1 MNLNLVFFRY
11 FAKLNLA
18 ITLLLLI
25 AGFSI
30 LGTIIEQNQTIEYYK
45 LNYIDKLGISN
56 ANIHLIFGSAM
67 HEVVQ
72 HFLDVMYNVTKLYF
86 CSTAPNFKGC

>member
-45 LNYIDKLGISN
+45 LNY
-56 ANIHLIFGSAM
+56 A
-67 HEVVQ
+67 ER
-72 HFLDVMYNVTKLYF
+72 
-86 CSTAPNFKGC
+86 

>member
-45 LNYIDKLGISN
+45 LNYIDTSNIFELNWKVILGS
-56 ANIHLIFGSAM
+56 
-67 HEVVQ
+67 
-72 HFLDVMYNVTKLYF
+72 
-86 CSTAPNFKGC
+86 

>member
-18 ITLLLLI
+18 ITLLLVI

-45 LNYIDKLGISN
+45 LNYIDTSN
-56 ANIHLIFGSAM
+56 LF
-67 HEVVQ
+67 EVNWKIIKFSV
-72 HFLDVMYNVTKLYF
+72 F
-86 CSTAPNFKGC
+86 

>member
-18 ITLLLLI
+18 ITLLLVI

-45 LNYIDKLGISN
+45 LNQSKKN
-56 ANIHLIFGSAM
+56 
-67 HEVVQ
+67 Q
-72 HFLDVMYNVTKLYF
+72 HMDLAILP
-86 CSTAPNFKGC
+86 AH

>member
-18 ITLLLLI
+18 ITLLLVI

-45 LNYIDKLGISN
+45 LNYIDTSNLFEVNWKIILGI
-56 ANIHLIFGSAM
+56 G
-67 HEVVQ
+67 
-72 HFLDVMYNVTKLYF
+72 LDHVIV
-86 CSTAPNFKGC
+86 PGGI